1 MATFRVISRTAA
13 VPVPPKK
20 QPRRLSEGWSAFLRF
35 FLAMNIGAW
44 LFVALR
50 TITGSDY
57 TFILLPVF
65 LSFFVTISRGYSF
78 NAIFNTL
85 LSGTPL
91 YFLLTACLTLGYYGF
106 IIIGDLLAHPSSS
119 FAPVILVA
127 TVLAWAIM
135 FEPLRVYLQ
144 ALIERR
150 FNVRD
155 RERARAIDAF
165 VTTLREEIDL
175 AQLCEHFLTVIQ
187 QTTGPYLVSFWVRA
201 VTQQQELP
209 ASQEEVSV
217 ADDDPLLTYLLQHP
231 EATKLNRLLLE
242 SPLLQDIKGRKVELL
257 VPLASQGELIGLLL
271 LGLRLDGEEY
281 ARTDR
286 NVLNTLATQVAPALR
301 VAQMVQEQQAQVRE
315 RERIEQEM
323 RTAQA
328 IQHAFLPEE
337 VPALPGWQ
345 LAHYYCPAR
354 EVGGD
359 FYDFLPFENGQIGI
373 VIGDATGK
381 GVPAALV
388 MATTH
393 TLLRSVV
400 KAKTSPGEV
409 LTEVNNLLCDE
420 MPTGMFVTCFF
431 AVLEP
436 ASGRL
441 RYANAGH
448 ELPYCHVNGS
458 ATELWARGMPLGL
471 MPDTGY
477 EEQEV
482 SLSPGESLLFY
493 SDGLV
498 EAHNSSQE
506 MLGFPRLATFIKAGP
521 GGIEQIGFLLNEL
534 RAFTGSDW
542 EQEDDVTM
550 LVLYR
555 TPVEPAEK
563 EDDKS

>member
-328 IQHAFLPEE
+328 IQHAFLPKE
-337 VPALPGWQ
+337 VPALTGWH
-345 LAHYYCPAR
+345 LVPYYQPAR

-359 FYDFLPFENGQIGI
+359 FYDFLAFADGRLGL
-373 VIGDATGK
+373 VIGDVTGK

-388 MATTH
+388 MATVH
-393 TLLRSVV
+393 TMLRSAVQGT
-400 KAKTSPGEV
+400 TSPSEV
-409 LTEVNNLLCDE
+409 LARVNDLLIAE
-420 MPTGMFVTCFF
+420 IPTGMFVTCFF
-431 AVLEP
+431 ALLDP
-436 ASGRL
+436 QSGHIC
-441 RYANAGH
+441 YANAGH
-448 ELPYCHVNGS
+448 EAPYRWLNGKAS
-458 ATELWARGMPLGL
+458 ELLATGMPLGML
-471 MPDTGY
+471 PGVCYDEY
-477 EEQEV
+477 EAM
-482 SLSPGESLLFY
+482 LAPGECLLLY

-498 EAHNSSQE
+498 EAHNPARE
-506 MLGFPRLATFIKAGP
+506 MFGFPRLQT
-521 GGIEQIGFLLNEL
+521 LLARQHTNETPTIDFVL
-534 RAFTGSDW
+534 SELKSFTGEGW
-542 EQEDDVTM
+542 EQEDDVT
-550 LVLYR
+550 LLALQR
-555 TPVEPAEK
+555 LAG
-563 EDDKS
+563 

>member
-1 MATFRVISRTAA
+1 MLLLTVLI
-13 VPVPPKK
+13 
-20 QPRRLSEGWSAFLRF
+20 LILLRF
-35 FLAMNIGAW
+35 FSHDIIFFLIPVISSLAWAQPEHYNLSKFLKGRPFY
-44 LFVALR
+44 LF
-50 TITGSDY
+50 
-57 TFILLPVF
+57 F
-65 LSFFVTISRGYSF
+65 
-78 NAIFNTL
+78 
-85 LSGTPL
+85 
-91 YFLLTACLTLGYYGF
+91 TACLTFIYYGT
-106 IIIGDLLAHPSSS
+106 ITEGVLRLQET
-119 FAPVILVA
+119 APVVSHILLVTNA
-127 TVLAWAIM
+127 LAWAII
-135 FEPLRVYLQ
+135 FEPVRMYIQ
-144 ALIERR
+144 TLIERR
-150 FNVRD
+150 FNVRN
-155 RERARAIDAF
+155 REARKAVEAF
-165 VTTLREEIDL
+165 TGTLREEINL
-175 AQLCEHFLTVIQ
+175 EQLRERFLTVIQ
-187 QTTGPYLVSFWVRA
+187 QYMQPYFVSFWVR
-201 VTQQQELP
+201 LP
-209 ASQEEVSV
+209 DDMPEPSISMEEIVI
-217 ADDDPLLTYLLQHP
+217 ADDDPLLDYLLHHP
-231 EATKLNRLLLE
+231 GVLKIDRLWLDSPRLQKMKLERAELLL
-242 SPLLQDIKGRKVELL
+242 
-257 VPLASQGELIGLLL
+257 AFANQGELLGLLILGPHLNEEDYTREERTL
-271 LGLRLDGEEY
+271 LE
-281 ARTDR
+281 
-286 NVLNTLATQVAPALR
+286 TLALQVAPALR
-301 VAQMVQEQQAQVRE
+301 VAQLVRRQQMQVRE
-315 RERIEQEM
+315 RERIEQEL